1 MKTSTS
7 YYLRYKKAF
16 DPHFSFIDCKN
27 IKSLEKEIKQMI
39 DTKISFEV
47 WVKFN
52 FNNRP
57 KDLYWYGFDN
67 YASFEIWWYDGDSGG
82 VGTYNL
88 RKNIYY
94 KQLRRYERRLRKLM
108 LTYGYIKQQEI
119 DDGQY

>member
-16 DPHFSFIDCKN
+16 DSHFSFIDCKN

-39 DTKISFEV
+39 DNNVSFEV

-52 FNNRP
+52 FTNRS
-57 KDLYWYGFDN
+57 KDLYCYN
-67 YASFEIWWYDGDSGG
+67 YYTSFEIWWYDVNSGG

-88 RKNIYY
+88 RKNTKY

-108 LTYGYIKQQEI
+108 VTYGTK
-119 DDGQY
+119 